1 MNDINQAVQQTL
13 ETAQQWQ
20 ELAHNL
26 MALSEQLKL
35 TASHYRL

>member
-1 MNDINQAVQQTL
+1 MDDINQTVQTAL

-20 ELAHNL
+20 EIGQNL

-35 TASHYRL
+35 AAAHYRL